1 MKPLKSPVWMWVGT
15 PNAQAIADGCFRMNS
30 QFSSGEWPL
39 IGSHASVDG
48 PVTMHTQAAL
58 DDFIGFK
65 NRAHDVGGR
74 KWWGFIGEKGR
85 EGTGEWI

>member
-1 MKPLKSPVWMWVGT
+1 
-15 PNAQAIADGCFRMNS
+15 
-30 QFSSGEWPL
+30 
-39 IGSHASVDG
+39 
-48 PVTMHTQAAL
+48 MHTQAAL

-74 KWWGFIGEKGR
+74 KWWGFIGEIGR